1 MRLVNAIA
9 VHTVW
14 LIIPLTV
21 YTCSRVSAL
30 SNKQRDSCMRL
41 TEVTRP
47 ELFCD
52 SHLVDL
58 ANAEAE
64 VLCAVATAGFVW
76 QSVGSKAV
84 LFGIGAEWL
93 GPSKL

>member
-1 MRLVNAIA
+1 MMSVNAIA
-9 VHTVW
+9 VYAVW

-21 YTCSRVSAL
+21 YTWSRVSAL
-30 SNKQRDSCMRL
+30 SNQQRDLCMRL

-64 VLCAVATAGFVW
+64 ALCNVATAVFVW
-76 QSVGSKAV
+76 QSIGSKAV

>member
-1 MRLVNAIA
+1 MRSVNAITLYA
-9 VHTVW
+9 AW

-21 YTCSRVSAL
+21 YTWSRVSAL
-30 SNKQRDSCMRL
+30 SNKQRDLCMRL

-64 VLCAVATAGFVW
+64 VLCSVATAGFVW
-76 QSVGSKAV
+76 QSIGSKAV

-93 GPSKL
+93 GPSW